1 MKNFVVIFLLKPAVR
16 IDKKFSSM
24 DFTFKEHDG
33 TKRVVV
39 HRIEEMVAGQMVQ
52 TGLMFRV
59 YLDGNDVRDARHQA
73 KVFVD
78 GVVGFIAF
86 ATGMGMKIP
95 TEVLSYEISPE
106 AKEKEFLQIFWN
118 ITSPRLSRRT
128 ISSEFLV
135 RVIDGA
141 LKKAG
146 SSYHCIPRALGWYR
160 MGISTSDIFDKFNCF
175 WIGLESLNSLLS
187 QRLNISHDDKIT
199 KCEKCGHTWTIPDKT
214 IAGIRFL
221 IKDEMKSPTLYKDLR
236 KLRVNLMHSTC
247 QLAKLGSDARRLTPK
262 LAETLFRAVC
272 LLLDFPDWST
282 LEYKATLEEVPL
294 RLEVEGKVLGDF
306 DSNFGFDGNDPLL
319 IGQFNLTELHVKD
332 DGSYAFTIKSNFT
345 QRAHP
350 SQNISP
356 SSVTIFG
363 DKEME
368 GSSIDINIIKKPE
381 S

>member
-1 MKNFVVIFLLKPAVR
+1 MAMKNFVVIFLLKPAVR

-95 TEVLSYEISPE
+95 TEVLAYEISPE
-106 AKEKEFLQIFWN
+106 AKEKEFLQI
-118 ITSPRLSRRT
+118 
-128 ISSEFLV
+128 SEFLV

-272 LLLDFPDWST
+272 LLLDFPDWNT

-294 RLEVEGKVLGDF
+294 RLEVEGKVLG
-306 DSNFGFDGNDPLL
+306 GFRFKFW
-319 IGQFNLTELHVKD
+319 I
-332 DGSYAFTIKSNFT
+332 
-345 QRAHP
+345 
-350 SQNISP
+350 
-356 SSVTIFG
+356 
-363 DKEME
+363 
-368 GSSIDINIIKKPE
+368 
-381 S
+381 